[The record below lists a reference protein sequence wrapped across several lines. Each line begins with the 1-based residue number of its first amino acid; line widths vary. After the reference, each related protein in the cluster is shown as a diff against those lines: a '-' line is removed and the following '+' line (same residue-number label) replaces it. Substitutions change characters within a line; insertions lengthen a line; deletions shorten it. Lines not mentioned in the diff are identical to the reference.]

1 MAKVRIDS
9 NVSIYPM
16 PVVLAGAMV
25 GGKANF
31 LAIGWVARVNY
42 QPPMVAMSLS
52 KGHYTNDGI
61 REHREFSVNVPGLN
75 LLEKTDYCGMVSG
88 RERGKAQL
96 FSLFYGDLKHA
107 PMIQECSLAFTC
119 RLTQIVELPS
129 NDLLVGEIVEAYAE
143 EGCLTKGAPDIAKM
157 APFTLTMPDN
167 IYWKI
172 GEPVGKAWE
181 AGRPLMK

>member
-52 KGHYTNDGI
+52 KGHYTIDSCLNNGT
-61 REHREFSVNVPGLN
+61 SVLSHV
-75 LLEKTDYCGMVSG
+75 
-88 RERGKAQL
+88 
-96 FSLFYGDLKHA
+96 
-107 PMIQECSLAFTC
+107 
-119 RLTQIVELPS
+119 
-129 NDLLVGEIVEAYAE
+129 
-143 EGCLTKGAPDIAKM
+143 
-157 APFTLTMPDN
+157 
-167 IYWKI
+167 
-172 GEPVGKAWE
+172 
-181 AGRPLMK
+181 